1 MAEQMWLS
9 FRQSRLRFAD
19 AIMSILV
26 HEVRLKR
33 TDNLQWQTQAIFS
46 YFFNNKCQSK
56 FYSKRGE
63 YSLNVAT
70 FQQLMEILL
79 YTIRASLICRA
90 KQEL

>member
-33 TDNLQWQTQAIFS
+33 TDNLQWLTQALFS
-46 YFFNNKCQSK
+46 CFFNIKYQSR

-70 FQQLMEILL
+70 FQQLMVMLL
-79 YTIRASLICRA
+79 YTIWASLVYRA